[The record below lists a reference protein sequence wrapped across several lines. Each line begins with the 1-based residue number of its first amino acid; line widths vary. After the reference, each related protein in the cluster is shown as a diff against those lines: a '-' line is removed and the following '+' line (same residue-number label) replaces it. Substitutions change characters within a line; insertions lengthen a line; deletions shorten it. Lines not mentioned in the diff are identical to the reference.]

1 MNALLDRGRALV
13 ARVMDLPPVAALNR
27 VLETY
32 EAAGGGLL
40 AAGLAYGALVAL
52 LPGFL
57 LFVGLLG
64 FVIRDP
70 VTREDVIASLSAQ
83 IPPLAA
89 LVRDGITSIVESA
102 GASSI
107 VGLVGLA
114 WGTSRFY
121 GSIDESFARIF
132 VHAAPRG
139 MVERLVRGFV
149 SVVLLIGGF
158 AGVLVLTGVQQF
170 VDGTLP
176 GGAAGDALRTTLRLG
191 IPFGAAVAV
200 TLVVAAVYRLVPNVH
215 VPLAA
220 LGPPAL
226 VVGVVLALLTQLF
239 VFVAPRLV
247 GSLAVFG
254 GFAAVFAALAWLALG
269 FQALLIGAAWTRQ
282 RVRAQDPGAL
292 PPMPTD
298 ASGATILREPPP
310 PPPPGVQPAPP
321 RSGPE

>member
-1 MNALLDRGRALV
+1 MNALLDRGRAIV
-13 ARVMDLPPVAALNR
+13 ARVTAVPPVAAFNR
-27 VLETY
+27 VMETY
-32 EAAGGGLL
+32 NAAGGGLL

-64 FVIRDP
+64 FVISDP
-70 VTREDVIASLSAQ
+70 TTREEVIAQISAQ

-89 LVRDGITSIVESA
+89 LVRDGITSIVDSA

-121 GSIDESFARIF
+121 GSLDESFARIF
-132 VHAAPRG
+132 RLAAPRG

-149 SVVLLIGGF
+149 SVALLIGGL
-158 AGVLVLTGVQQF
+158 AGVLILTGVQQF

-176 GGAAGDALRTTLRLG
+176 GGAAGDALRTALRLG
-191 IPFGAAVAV
+191 VPLVAAGAVTFIVAV
-200 TLVVAAVYRLVPNVH
+200 VYRLVPNVH
-215 VPLAA
+215 VPVSA

-226 VVGVVLALLTQLF
+226 VVGIVLALLTQLF
-239 VFVAPRLV
+239 VFIAPRLV

-269 FQALLIGAAWTRQ
+269 FQALLMGAAWTRD
-282 RVRAQDPGAL
+282 RVRARDPDAL

-298 ASGATILREPPP
+298 GSEPVVLREPLP

-321 RSGPE
+321 RSNPD